1 MVDKIAQAKE
11 DSSLIVLKDVERL
24 LFSSKNNL
32 INSLKDIDSFL
43 GFLSQDQQYS
53 KNNFALISNYR
64 NKFKE
69 LASTIQSATKQL
81 KSSQLVTIPPAPSP
95 DFESATKHWTSLQQA
110 IGKLITQ
117 ISPILRSLNR
127 GSDLLSQAISA
138 NKDWTS
144 DWKPI
149 LELWKTILRLS
160 WELQLTNTKYAAT
173 KVAYPAMEPI
183 FSRTGKYDLAKWK
196 SVASKM
202 NSFSRIYGSNYTFPQ
217 ILYHFT
223 KDWDMFERF
232 SFKKWYKWSTSM
244 KKASINDRIQ
254 KFAYADT
261 LGQDRLSQFTTKR
274 KKLLNRISLVRKALH
289 ELMNSGLID
298 QQASNKIYKIISMLE
313 MEAMQ
318 VQAPKIAMARVKR
331 ASKQF
336 DSLGFIEGSNI
347 LNLAIAD
354 LQDNVALTKVANE
367 ESRGSQQE
375 AVSLLRDLKKE
386 MDLLN
391 YGRHLDAL
399 YDIMKKLKKMGR
411 SSDAEAVEKVIR
423 DDLSSLE
430 KLNKKLV
437 DVYTSL
443 SKVPLE
449 MSEAEDITTED
460 PKSRPMNIQVKEEPS
475 RPKQQEIEPAMPQ
488 AESPRQTVR
497 ERVRSRQQQLQAPK
511 LDTAVPNV

>member
-1 MVDKIAQAKE
+1 
-11 DSSLIVLKDVERL
+11 
-24 LFSSKNNL
+24 
-32 INSLKDIDSFL
+32 
-43 GFLSQDQQYS
+43 
-53 KNNFALISNYR
+53 
-64 NKFKE
+64 
-69 LASTIQSATKQL
+69 
-81 KSSQLVTIPPAPSP
+81 
-95 DFESATKHWTSLQQA
+95 
-110 IGKLITQ
+110 
-117 ISPILRSLNR
+117 
-127 GSDLLSQAISA
+127 
-138 NKDWTS
+138 
-144 DWKPI
+144 
-149 LELWKTILRLS
+149 
-160 WELQLTNTKYAAT
+160 
-173 KVAYPAMEPI
+173 
-183 FSRTGKYDLAKWK
+183 
-196 SVASKM
+196 
-202 NSFSRIYGSNYTFPQ
+202 
-217 ILYHFT
+217 
-223 KDWDMFERF
+223 MFERF

-336 DSLGFIEGSNI
+336 DSLGFIEGSSI

-354 LQDNVALTKVANE
+354 LQDNTTLMKVANE

-449 MSEAEDITTED
+449 MSEAEDIAIEE
-460 PKSRPMNIQVKEEPS
+460 PKSRPMNIQVKEETPQT
-475 RPKQQEIEPAMPQ
+475 PKQEIKPAMPQ
-488 AESPRQTVR
+488 TESPRQTVR
-497 ERVRSRQQQLQAPK
+497 ERVRSRQQQPQAPK
-511 LDTAVPNV
+511 LDTTVPNV